1 MQLARFSFNLGFPML
16 LFRFSALTGNAHR
29 IHYDERYARQEE
41 GYAGIV
47 VHGPLQ
53 AILLSNLAAR
63 LSDGRRLAGF
73 RHRGHQPLIAGEPL
87 QMEGW
92 REGAAVKLRIR
103 DRDGWICTSAEAT
116 FDQPPSSKEGSP

>member
-1 MQLARFSFNLGFPML
+1 MQTRGAAPAPAPAPAPAEATTEIVVPDSTL

-73 RHRGHQPLIAGEPL
+73 RHRGHQPRSRTNRCRWKG
-87 QMEGW
+87 G
-92 REGAAVKLRIR
+92 GK
-103 DRDGWICTSAEAT
+103 G
-116 FDQPPSSKEGSP
+116 QP

>member
-1 MQLARFSFNLGFPML
+1 MPDSTL

-103 DRDGWICTSAEAT
+103 DRDGRICTSAEAT
-116 FDQPPSSKEGSP
+116 FDHVPPSSKEGSP